1 MKAKQIIFAAAILG
15 ALAVILGAFG
25 AHKLKEILEPEKL
38 ETFKLGVNYQY
49 FHVLALLSCGLLSLF
64 SRDTIKLFSYAS
76 ICLIVGIAFFSGSLY
91 LLSLKDVV
99 NLGSAIKIIGPI
111 TPIGGLFFIAGWIL
125 LGLGALKLTNN

>member
-1 MKAKQIIFAAAILG
+1 MKAKQIIFTATILG

-25 AHKLKEILEPEKL
+25 AHKLKDILEPEKL

-49 FHVLALLSCGLLSLF
+49 FHVLTLLCCGLFSLI
-64 SRDTIKLFSYAS
+64 SKDAIKLISYAS
-76 ICLIVGIAFFSGSLY
+76 ICLIIGIAFFSGSLY

>member
-1 MKAKQIIFAAAILG
+1 MKAKQIIFTAAILG

-49 FHVLALLSCGLLSLF
+49 FHVFALLSCGLFSLI
-64 SRDTIKLFSYAS
+64 SKDAIKQFAYAS
-76 ICLIVGIAFFSGSLY
+76 ICLIIGIAFFSGSLY

-111 TPIGGLFFIAGWIL
+111 TPIGGLFFIAGWIF